1 MKGVFMK
8 SVMALLGSVFL
19 GVLLFGS
26 TGCEDGNSDDSIK
39 ITLAEYNEIQ
49 DGQTLDEVVAIVGV
63 DPTRSASATGPY
75 ANTGTAYQ
83 WVNPDGSAAIITFDN
98 GIVVAKTQYNLT

>member
-1 MKGVFMK
+1 MKRVA
-8 SVMALLGSVFL
+8 ALLGCMFL
-19 GVLLFGS
+19 GVLLVG
-26 TGCEDGNSDDSIK
+26 TIGCEDGNSDDSIK
-39 ITLAEYNEIQ
+39 ITLAEYKEIQ
-49 DGQTLDEVVAIVGV
+49 DGQTLDEVIAIVGV

-98 GIVVAKTQYNLT
+98 GVVVAKTQYNLT